1 MGFPT
6 THARRSRRPRL
17 DRWPTS
23 SAKMSLRRNV
33 RLCRNKFASAC
44 QTRCAS
50 RCQSSSAILSTRS
63 SRSGSA
69 DRRRRKS
76 ATYQA
81 NQKPHHLWHQVF
93 LWLLCQPLGHPLL
106 CQAHHLSTS
115 SPPLKIPCH
124 LISSEEDLSKT
135 KTIMPALMIQPQR
148 CKVGFPLS
156 TRFSPQGGRTG
167 NRYSARNWFSHP

>member
-17 DRWPTS
+17 DRWPTR

-81 NQKPHHLWHQVF
+81 NQKLHHLWHQVF
-93 LWLLCQPLGHPLL
+93 LWLLVPTFRAP
-106 CQAHHLSTS
+106 APVPS
-115 SPPLKIPCH
+115 SPSFNQQPTFEDSLPLDQQRGV
-124 LISSEEDLSKT
+124 SFEDEDDHAS
-135 KTIMPALMIQPQR
+135 
-148 CKVGFPLS
+148 V
-156 TRFSPQGGRTG
+156 
-167 NRYSARNWFSHP
+167 